1 MGRNSNCNEKNG
13 IHVTK
18 LQLINKWK
26 ALKKKYKE
34 INDENNKTRNKKHSW
49 KYLEQFSEVYGN
61 RASTKV
67 AVSFDTGRCKDKLKI
82 DMDLDKE
89 DLLVVPEEEKLTTS
103 SNTDSNSTMFT
114 KGVKIHQTQD
124 I

>member
-1 MGRNSNCNEKNG
+1 
-13 IHVTK
+13 
-18 LQLINKWK
+18 
-26 ALKKKYKE
+26 
-34 INDENNKTRNKKHSW
+34 
-49 KYLEQFSEVYGN
+49 
-61 RASTKV
+61 
-67 AVSFDTGRCKDKLKI
+67 
-82 DMDLDKE
+82 MDLDKE